1 MASSDVKYH
10 VKVPLDATDAPTTNQ
25 YVIYEQSSGSFVLT
39 GSNLAASLPVV
50 APMVGITPLGT
61 EQFSVFSRVRDGS
74 QTTLSGSD
82 TMVYT
87 GISDN
92 GGTVRNS
99 EITIQSG
106 SGDVDAGAFFVT
118 KVPRR
123 IQSDTFLSPVESN
136 YTYPGYSPVGNI
148 VEHLVVTRS
157 GNLGIGQKSE
167 FITIR
172 QPGNPNALDYI
183 GSSSFKSDPNNCI
196 SGSYNYLKIEHTA
209 FTLNATRM
217 QQITYHFGWYRNN
230 SSKNAED
237 LRVTAIEN
245 MRTPLNEL
253 ITAPDRVTGSFN
265 SSGDFNLSLYHFNVD
280 HVQHV
285 FKYTLM

>member
-106 SGDVDAGAFFVT
+106 SG
-118 KVPRR
+118 
-123 IQSDTFLSPVESN
+123 
-136 YTYPGYSPVGNI
+136 
-148 VEHLVVTRS
+148 
-157 GNLGIGQKSE
+157 
-167 FITIR
+167 
-172 QPGNPNALDYI
+172 
-183 GSSSFKSDPNNCI
+183 
-196 SGSYNYLKIEHTA
+196 
-209 FTLNATRM
+209 
-217 QQITYHFGWYRNN
+217 
-230 SSKNAED
+230 
-237 LRVTAIEN
+237 
-245 MRTPLNEL
+245 
-253 ITAPDRVTGSFN
+253 
-265 SSGDFNLSLYHFNVD
+265 
-280 HVQHV
+280 
-285 FKYTLM
+285 

>member
-39 GSNLAASLPVV
+39 GSNIAASLPVV

-87 GISDN
+87 GISDS

-106 SGDVDAGAFFVT
+106 SGDEDAGAFFVT

-123 IQSDTFLSPVESN
+123 LQSDTFLSPIQSN

-148 VEHLVVTRS
+148 VEHLVITRS
-157 GNLGIGQKSE
+157 GNLNVGQKSE
-167 FITIR
+167 FITIH
-172 QPGNPNALDYI
+172 QPGNPDALDYI
-183 GSSSFKSDPNNCI
+183 GSSSFRSDPNNCI

-209 FTLNATRM
+209 FTLSATRM
-217 QQITYHFGWYRNN
+217 QQCTYHFGWYRNN

-237 LRVTAIEN
+237 LRVSAVEN
-245 MRTPLNEL
+245 MRTPVNEL
-253 ITAPDRVTGSFN
+253 ITAPDRVTGSFDSN
-265 SSGDFNLSLYHFNVD
+265 GNFNLSLYHFNTD
-280 HVQHV
+280 FVQHV